1 MKYRKKPVVIEAMQW
16 TGLNLEEVKK
26 FVGETLTCDIID
38 DAWKVG
44 KGNCFQGYEKL

>member
-26 FVGETLTCDIID
+26 FVGETLT
-38 DAWKVG
+38 
-44 KGNCFQGYEKL
+44 Y